1 MTSNPD
7 VEKLINMKYGDLLPM
22 LEAKAEYYKNMVNYY
37 NLIYTTL
44 LNIES
49 YKSQRDQITVFN
61 LHPSDEEI
69 EKEIKESE
77 KKTDGLIANATDD
90 VNKSV
95 DQEKQQIKKIES
107 SIESLKQELEK
118 WEKVKR
124 HRILYLVAGI
134 FLCILAAFIPLVGSI
149 AEPII
154 FLGTLYVVFTCGSK
168 VSKYENAISKG
179 NQSIK
184 NILANIVEEKDQLQ
198 KRIDYIKDNNLITK
212 EQIQSRNEKR
222 LKTVKDL
229 NEKMDKEAAAG
240 NKYIQA
246 FNDNS
251 VPFYKDNI
259 IPQKYWSVLDQL
271 VTYLENGEAKDW
283 ISVTNLKITENN
295 FNKVSESFT
304 NGLGALANQIKTYQ
318 QDINNQFA
326 STSQQ
331 LVGLQNNLNN
341 ASLKLQKN
349 QDSLENLD
357 TQVKENGYKI
367 SRIKNV
373 VAPEEPK

>member
-22 LEAKAEYYKNMVNYY
+22 LEAKAKYYKNMVNYY

-49 YKSQRDQITVFN
+49 YRSQRDQITVFN

-77 KKTDGLIANATDD
+77 KKTDGLIANVTDD

-134 FLCILAAFIPLVGSI
+134 FLGILAAFIPLVGSI

-154 FLGTLYVVFTCGSK
+154 FLGTLYVVFICGSK

-179 NQSIK
+179 NQSVK
-184 NILANIVEEKDQLQ
+184 NILANIVEEKAQLQ
-198 KRIDYIKDNNLITK
+198 KQIGYIKDNNLITR

-229 NEKMDKEAAAG
+229 NEKMDEEGAAG

-259 IPQKYWSVLDQL
+259 IPQTYWSVLDQL
-271 VTYLENGEAKDW
+271 VTYLKNGLAKDW
-283 ISVTNLKITENN
+283 VSAINLKIIENN
-295 FNKVSESFT
+295 FGEVANVINRGFESVNK
-304 NGLGALANQIKTYQ
+304 QIQAYQ
-318 QDINNQFA
+318 QDIKNQFT

-331 LVGLQNNLNN
+331 LAGLQNNLNN
-341 ASLKLQKN
+341 ATLKLQEN
-349 QDSLENLD
+349 QDDLKNLD
-357 TQVKENGYKI
+357 KQVTENGYKI
-367 SRIKNV
+367 TRIKNV

>member
-1 MTSNPD
+1 M
-7 VEKLINMKYGDLLPM
+7 
-22 LEAKAEYYKNMVNYY
+22 
-37 NLIYTTL
+37 
-44 LNIES
+44 
-49 YKSQRDQITVFN
+49 
-61 LHPSDEEI
+61 
-69 EKEIKESE
+69 
-77 KKTDGLIANATDD
+77 
-90 VNKSV
+90 
-95 DQEKQQIKKIES
+95 
-107 SIESLKQELEK
+107 
-118 WEKVKR
+118 
-124 HRILYLVAGI
+124 
-134 FLCILAAFIPLVGSI
+134 
-149 AEPII
+149 
-154 FLGTLYVVFTCGSK
+154 
-168 VSKYENAISKG
+168 
-179 NQSIK
+179 
-184 NILANIVEEKDQLQ
+184 Q

-304 NGLGALANQIKTYQ
+304 NGLGALANQIQTYQ

>member
-7 VEKLINMKYGDLLPM
+7 VEKLINMKYGDLLPI
-22 LEAKAEYYKNMVNYY
+22 LEAKAKYYKNMVNYY

-49 YKSQRDQITVFN
+49 YRSQRDQITVFN

-77 KKTDGLIANATDD
+77 KKTDGLIANVTDD

-134 FLCILAAFIPLVGSI
+134 FLGILAAFIPLVGSI

-154 FLGTLYVVFTCGSK
+154 FLGTLYVVFICGSK

-179 NQSIK
+179 NQSVK
-184 NILANIVEEKDQLQ
+184 NILANIVEEKAQLQ
-198 KRIDYIKDNNLITK
+198 KQIGYIKDNNLITR

-229 NEKMDKEAAAG
+229 NEKMDEEGAAG

-259 IPQKYWSVLDQL
+259 IPQTYWSVLDQL
-271 VTYLENGEAKDW
+271 VTYLKNGLAKDW
-283 ISVTNLKITENN
+283 VSAINLKIIENN
-295 FNKVSESFT
+295 FGEVANVINRGFESVNK
-304 NGLGALANQIKTYQ
+304 QIQAYQ
-318 QDINNQFA
+318 QDIKNQFT

-331 LVGLQNNLNN
+331 LAGLQNNLNN
-341 ASLKLQKN
+341 ATLKLQEN
-349 QDSLENLD
+349 QDDLKNLD
-357 TQVKENGYKI
+357 KQVTENGYKI
-367 SRIKNV
+367 TRIKNV